1 MRAEPVMTT
10 LNGAASLNLASTSAG
25 AATGS
30 ACISCSGRSMVGP
43 PRRAVGGGPCWGEG
57 GGGALRSPPSPGGA
71 PASPTA
77 AQATRRQIT
86 CGLAT
91 KNVGPGSLR
100 HTLEGCSSEN
110 LVTLPVPRNV

>member
-1 MRAEPVMTT
+1 MRAEPVMMT

-57 GGGALRSPPSPGGA
+57 GGGERCVRHLLRAVRQLLQPLPRPLVVKLRV
-71 PASPTA
+71 ASPLKTLA
-77 AQATRRQIT
+77 LALYATRWKAVHLKT
-86 CGLAT
+86 W
-91 KNVGPGSLR
+91 
-100 HTLEGCSSEN
+100 
-110 LVTLPVPRNV
+110 